1 MGPIP
6 TKNGAK
12 TGQPDCRYCRFCVP
26 YSYIMGR
33 SWRTDNHCTRQ
44 VVSFPEPCEMFEREP
59 GADDE

>member
-1 MGPIP
+1 VSESSSIP
-6 TKNGAK
+6 TMAPTACKH
-12 TGQPDCRYCRFCVP
+12 CRFCLP
-26 YSYIMGR
+26 YSYIMGK